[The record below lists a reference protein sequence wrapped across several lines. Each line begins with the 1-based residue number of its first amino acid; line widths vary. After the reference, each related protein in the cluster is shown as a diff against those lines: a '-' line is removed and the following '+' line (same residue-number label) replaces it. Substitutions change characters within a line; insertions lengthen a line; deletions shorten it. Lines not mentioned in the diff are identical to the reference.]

1 MTLELELDGLART
14 LVSRGAR
21 GAAVMVVP
29 VAPGAGASFIA
40 RALAHRCARLADGQV
55 WLYDLD
61 FARNP
66 QSAGAAFSADGY
78 EGSLQGSR
86 FWRCDPDGAGRL
98 ALRRPDGERIFI
110 SRFEREPGSVRR
122 VVFRSSPDY
131 WDKARRACRLAIL
144 DAPSGSPAVTA
155 MARDLEGVV
164 LVGDASS
171 TRRSQAEAL
180 ASRVEA
186 SGGRVL
192 GVVVN
197 RVDLKAVS

>member
-14 LVSRGAR
+14 LISRGAR
-21 GAAVMVVP
+21 GAVVMVAP
-29 VAPGAGASFIA
+29 VAPGAGASFIS

-66 QSAGAAFSADGY
+66 QSSGAVFSADGY
-78 EGSLQGSR
+78 DGALQGSR
-86 FWRCDPDGAGRL
+86 FWRSDPDWAGRL
-98 ALRRPDGERIFI
+98 ALRRPENERIFI

-122 VVFRSSPDY
+122 MEFRSAPDY

-144 DAPSGSPAVTA
+144 DAPSGSPAITA
-155 MARDLEGVV
+155 LARDLEGVV

-171 TRRSQAEAL
+171 TKRSQAEAL
-180 ASRVEA
+180 AGRIEA

-192 GVVVN
+192 GVVIN
-197 RVDLKAVS
+197 RLDLKAVS